1 MISTVVGSFPAEI
14 KSPTTAKDKILNV
27 FGAYDPFKESIKQT
41 VISQLDAG
49 VDIISDG
56 QVRGD
61 MVSTFTNFIP
71 GMQLEDNN
79 TVITSK
85 IRQPTKEISIDD
97 LKYAKKVMN
106 DYFNGNIPE
115 GKGIKGIITGPST
128 IVYSSR
134 IESFYKHKEDAIL
147 DLARSLKHEVE
158 AIEKKINPV
167 YIQVDEP
174 FLSTG
179 LVDLKVASKA
189 IDIIGENLSVPL
201 AMHVCG
207 NLDNVF
213 KDLIKFN
220 IDILDCEFAG
230 NDINIKIL
238 EENSSLIRNKKIGF
252 GCLDTSINE
261 VDSKEKIEGKLA
273 YLTHH
278 IDEVYRECDI
288 KCEATTKRLQDVT
301 DKYYNLLSV
310 FNDQSQEYHFLS
322 DRYTCLISMTDEA
335 ISRDMCM
342 KARPAY
348 STANK
353 LRDVSREKS
362 KWAKRALRAEQ
373 QLKFYENLSVA

>member
-147 DLARSLKHEVE
+147 DLARSLKHEVD

-261 VDSKEKIEGKLA
+261 VDSKEKIEGLIAKGVEILGKDNMI
-273 YLTHH
+273 L
-278 IDEVYRECDI
+278 DPDCGLRR
-288 KCEATTKRLQDVT
+288 ATKDVA
-301 DKYYNLLSV
+301 
-310 FNDQSQEYHFLS
+310 F
-322 DRYTCLISMTDEA
+322 
-335 ISRDMCM
+335 
-342 KARPAY
+342 
-348 STANK
+348 NK
-353 LRDVSREKS
+353 LKLMNSIKDEYS
-362 KWAKRALRAEQ
+362 
-373 QLKFYENLSVA
+373 

>member
-115 GKGIKGIITGPST
+115 GKGIKGII
-128 IVYSSR
+128 R

-207 NLDNVF
+207 HLDNVF

-220 IDILDCEFAG
+220 IDILDCEFEG

-261 VDSKEKIEGKLA
+261 VDSKEKIEGLIAKGVEILGKDNMI
-273 YLTHH
+273 L
-278 IDEVYRECDI
+278 DPDCGLRR
-288 KCEATTKRLQDVT
+288 ATKDVA
-301 DKYYNLLSV
+301 
-310 FNDQSQEYHFLS
+310 F
-322 DRYTCLISMTDEA
+322 
-335 ISRDMCM
+335 
-342 KARPAY
+342 
-348 STANK
+348 NK
-353 LRDVSREKS
+353 LKLMNSIKDEYS
-362 KWAKRALRAEQ
+362 
-373 QLKFYENLSVA
+373 

>member
-1 MISTVVGSFPAEI
+1 
-14 KSPTTAKDKILNV
+14 
-27 FGAYDPFKESIKQT
+27 
-41 VISQLDAG
+41 
-49 VDIISDG
+49 
-56 QVRGD
+56 
-61 MVSTFTNFIP
+61 
-71 GMQLEDNN
+71 
-79 TVITSK
+79 
-85 IRQPTKEISIDD
+85 
-97 LKYAKKVMN
+97 MN

-261 VDSKEKIEGKLA
+261 VDSKKKL
-273 YLTHH
+273 
-278 IDEVYRECDI
+278 
-288 KCEATTKRLQDVT
+288 
-301 DKYYNLLSV
+301 
-310 FNDQSQEYHFLS
+310 
-322 DRYTCLISMTDEA
+322 
-335 ISRDMCM
+335 
-342 KARPAY
+342 KA
-348 STANK
+348 
-353 LRDVSREKS
+353 
-362 KWAKRALRAEQ
+362 
-373 QLKFYENLSVA
+373 

>member
-61 MVSTFTNFIP
+61 MVSTF
-71 GMQLEDNN
+71 
-79 TVITSK
+79 K

-261 VDSKEKIEGKLA
+261 VDSKEKIEGLIAKGVEILGKDNMI
-273 YLTHH
+273 L
-278 IDEVYRECDI
+278 DPDCGLRR
-288 KCEATTKRLQDVT
+288 ATNDVA
-301 DKYYNLLSV
+301 
-310 FNDQSQEYHFLS
+310 F
-322 DRYTCLISMTDEA
+322 
-335 ISRDMCM
+335 
-342 KARPAY
+342 
-348 STANK
+348 NK
-353 LRDVSREKS
+353 LKLMNSIKDEYS
-362 KWAKRALRAEQ
+362 
-373 QLKFYENLSVA
+373 

>member
-14 KSPTTAKDKILNV
+14 KSPTTTKDKILNV

-207 NLDNVF
+207 NVF

-261 VDSKEKIEGKLA
+261 VDSKEKIEGLIAKGVEILGKDNMI
-273 YLTHH
+273 L
-278 IDEVYRECDI
+278 DPDCGLRR
-288 KCEATTKRLQDVT
+288 ATKDVA
-301 DKYYNLLSV
+301 
-310 FNDQSQEYHFLS
+310 F
-322 DRYTCLISMTDEA
+322 
-335 ISRDMCM
+335 
-342 KARPAY
+342 
-348 STANK
+348 NK
-353 LRDVSREKS
+353 LKLMNSIKDEYS
-362 KWAKRALRAEQ
+362 
-373 QLKFYENLSVA
+373 

>member
-128 IVYSSR
+128 IVHSSR
-134 IESFYKHKEDAIL
+134 IESFYKDAIL

-261 VDSKEKIEGKLA
+261 VDSKEKIKGLIAKGVEILGKDNMILDPDCG
-273 YLTHH
+273 L
-278 IDEVYRECDI
+278 RR
-288 KCEATTKRLQDVT
+288 ATKDVA
-301 DKYYNLLSV
+301 
-310 FNDQSQEYHFLS
+310 F
-322 DRYTCLISMTDEA
+322 
-335 ISRDMCM
+335 
-342 KARPAY
+342 
-348 STANK
+348 NK
-353 LRDVSREKS
+353 LKLMNSIKDEYS
-362 KWAKRALRAEQ
+362 
-373 QLKFYENLSVA
+373 

>member
-14 KSPTTAKDKILNV
+14 KSPTTAKDKILKL
-27 FGAYDPFKESIKQT
+27 FGSYDPFKESIKQT

-71 GMQLEDNN
+71 GMMLEGNN

-85 IRQPTKEISIDD
+85 IRQPTKEISIND

-106 DYFNGNIPE
+106 DYFNGNIPK

-147 DLARSLKHEVE
+147 DLARSLKYEVE

-179 LVDLKVASKA
+179 LVDLKVASEA
-189 IDIIGENLSVPL
+189 IDIIGEIRSAIFGGHGEEELVVLGGRPIEVFGDGIGWNWILE
-201 AMHVCG
+201 ATAVC
-207 NLDNVF
+207 
-213 KDLIKFN
+213 IAFN
-220 IDILDCEFAG
+220 HDFNEGTVDHIHLFFAIAIG
-230 NDINIKIL
+230 ERHLFATDDGGKIL
-238 EENSSLIRNKKIGF
+238 QIIGDGPVQGDVGKGGLSSPAAR
-252 GCLDTSINE
+252 SVHAINE
-261 VDSKEKIEGKLA
+261 GLDA
-273 YLTHH
+273 
-278 IDEVYRECDI
+278 
-288 KCEATTKRLQDVT
+288 
-301 DKYYNLLSV
+301 LL
-310 FNDQSQEYHFLS
+310 HFL
-322 DRYTCLISMTDEA
+322 IG
-335 ISRDMCM
+335 
-342 KARPAY
+342 
-348 STANK
+348 
-353 LRDVSREKS
+353 
-362 KWAKRALRAEQ
+362 
-373 QLKFYENLSVA
+373 